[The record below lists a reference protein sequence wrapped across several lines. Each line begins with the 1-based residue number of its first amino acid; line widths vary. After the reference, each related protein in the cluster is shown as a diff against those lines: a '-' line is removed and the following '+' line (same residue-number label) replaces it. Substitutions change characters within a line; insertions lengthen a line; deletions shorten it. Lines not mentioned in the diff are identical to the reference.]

1 MEIDTRLPNSK
12 QDILRNTE
20 LLRVLTYHRVSQ
32 PANTPLLNPR
42 MISAEPK
49 SVASQL
55 KILIDNYHVVSM
67 EQVLERIVIGT
78 PLPARSVL
86 ITFDDAYADFQ
97 DVAWPI
103 LKSYRLPVTLFV
115 PTGFPDAPTLGFW
128 WDRLY
133 ATFIQ
138 TSERQIRVDPLGD
151 LTLSG
156 GKERL
161 ASLLRLQNYVKTL
174 NHDQALGLIDTV
186 CKKLGDSQSKGASV
200 LTWDQLRAL
209 TKEGVIL
216 GAHTRSHPILTQVPL
231 AQARDEIRGSYDDLK
246 RAIGDTLP
254 IFAYPNGNHND
265 EIITLLKD
273 EGLRVAFTAL
283 DGFNHM
289 QNADPLRLHRVNI
302 TRKTSPLV
310 FRFRLLQW
318 FAHIDRWRHQ
328 KKLMNAQIRAPGL
341 SSQ

>member
-1 MEIDTRLPNSK
+1 MEIDTRLRNSK
-12 QDILRNTE
+12 QDNLKNTE
-20 LLRVLTYHRVSQ
+20 LLRVLTYHRVAE

-42 MISAEPK
+42 MVSAEPK
-49 SVASQL
+49 SFASQL
-55 KILIDNYHVVSM
+55 KILVDNYQVVSM

-86 ITFDDAYADFQ
+86 ITFDDAYTDFQ

-103 LKSYRLPVTLFV
+103 LRSYRLPVTLFV
-115 PTGFPDAPTLGFW
+115 PTGFPDAPALGFW

-186 CKKLGDSQSKGASV
+186 CKKLGGSQSKGASV

-209 TKEGVIL
+209 SREGVIL
-216 GAHTRSHPILTQVPL
+216 GAHTRTHPILTQIAL
-231 AQARDEIRGSYDDLK
+231 TQARDEIRGSYDDLK
-246 RAIGDTLP
+246 RATGDALP
-254 IFAYPNGNHND
+254 IFAYPNGDHND
-265 EIITLLKD
+265 EIIALLKD
-273 EGLRVAFTAL
+273 EGFKLAFTTL

-289 QNADPLRLHRVNI
+289 RNIDPFRLHRVNI

-310 FRFRLLQW
+310 FRFRLMQW
-318 FAHIDRWRHQ
+318 FAYIERWRHQ
-328 KKLMNAQIRAPGL
+328 GKSN
-341 SSQ
+341 